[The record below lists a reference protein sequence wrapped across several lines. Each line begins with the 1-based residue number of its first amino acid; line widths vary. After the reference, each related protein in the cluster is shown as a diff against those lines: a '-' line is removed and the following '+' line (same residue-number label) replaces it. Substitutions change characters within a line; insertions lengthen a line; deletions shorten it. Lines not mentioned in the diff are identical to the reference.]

1 MCPIRMF
8 FSKKT
13 QMLRTK
19 FFVIR
24 SLLTLLEEKTLSPD
38 LLHPSGQFH
47 LTVSQLVKPFK
58 YLTKLSRS
66 LLEPF
71 GFKCK
76 RLLFK
81 CFLGLIVMLMI
92 MEYHFL
98 IYLLTCFH
106 TNPLNNYLP
115 PLPCCSSYHYEG

>member
-1 MCPIRMF
+1 MIEFIPNGADINVPDDYAIRMF

-13 QMLRTK
+13 RMLRTK

-58 YLTKLSRS
+58 YLTKLSLS
-66 LLEPF
+66 YILTYMLSHKS
-71 GFKCK
+71 FK
-76 RLLFK
+76 
-81 CFLGLIVMLMI
+81 
-92 MEYHFL
+92 
-98 IYLLTCFH
+98 
-106 TNPLNNYLP
+106 
-115 PLPCCSSYHYEG
+115 